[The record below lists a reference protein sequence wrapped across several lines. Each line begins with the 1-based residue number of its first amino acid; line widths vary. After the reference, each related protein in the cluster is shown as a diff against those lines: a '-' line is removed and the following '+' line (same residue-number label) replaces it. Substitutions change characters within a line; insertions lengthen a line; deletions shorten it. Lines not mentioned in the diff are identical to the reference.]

1 MLCRQSSLTG
11 GNEDSLTPYRRLVAA
26 AGFAGTFRALTGH
39 EPYPWQTALA
49 DRLASG
55 DLPEEVDLP
64 TGTGKTSIMVLWL
77 VALARQAEASPEPG
91 HLPRRLVWVV
101 DRRTVVDQ
109 ASAEATRLASSLS
122 GSPGA
127 TGDPALAA
135 LRESLL
141 RLSAVRVPSEPIVV
155 STLRGGMADNGYWK
169 IDPTRPSI
177 VIGTVDMVGSRLLF
191 SGYGDGRWL
200 RPYHAGLLGQDSL
213 IVLDEAHLSPAFA
226 ALTREIARLQ
236 EKGPSWSRPM
246 RTMHLSATLRSRSAG
261 AFGLTA
267 ADASCPPLAKRL
279 AAPKWLHLHEPPPG
293 PIEAVLAEH
302 ARVHDGK
309 ARTVVVYVRSPESA
323 GKVAQALQRSAKG
336 RVRVLTGTLRGYERD
351 QLGNDPLF
359 RRFLAEQDEIH
370 EPMGTAYLVA
380 TSAAEV
386 GVDLDAE
393 QMVGD
398 LTSLESMMQRFGRV
412 NRRGLG
418 TARLD
423 VICEQTGGRKG
434 EEPPP
439 WFGPTIA
446 YFESLPRA
454 ADGGFDVSVS
464 SLLGR
469 PPPPEAFTKPPPS
482 AELRQEHLDSWSM
495 TSIRPSAWPSRPS
508 PQLWL
513 HGSDRSEPP
522 ETYLVW
528 REDVGWL
535 TDDATTREEAKEALD
550 AYPVLAQERAR
561 DATWRIKRFVKAL
574 AQRTPRARAIV
585 LGASDEFWQGELKKI
600 AEDEAIDLDYATI
613 LLPTAVG
620 GLREGFIDATAEG
633 YVMDVA
639 DRIPGIRRGRFQLL
653 PSDRRWSAK
662 RIGSEDEV
670 IPFPTAE
677 NLEEAIEVI
686 EKTTGWEVVAEV
698 GQNLEEG
705 DGTAGR
711 TRLVY
716 AVSKETIPGSFSG
729 SHAAPTKMPLEVHH
743 ALVERWC
750 RRLGKALHLP
760 AEVTEALSI
769 AGRSHDLGK
778 AREAWQAAIGNLD
791 ADHPLAKTSH
801 GRFKYRLTGGYRHE
815 FGSLL
820 ELTREVGDPLPDRD
834 LVLHLVAAHHGY
846 ARPSFPPRAWDRA
859 YSWSESAQA
868 STESLR
874 RFARL
879 TERYRWYVLAYLESL
894 LKAADALGS
903 REEK

>member
-1 MLCRQSSLTG
+1 M
-11 GNEDSLTPYRRLVAA
+11 AA
-26 AGFAGTFRALTGH
+26 ADFAGAFHALTDY

-49 DRLASG
+49 ERLASG

-64 TGTGKTSIMVLWL
+64 TGAGKTAIMAVWL
-77 VALARQAEASPEPG
+77 TALARQADAGSERDL
-91 HLPRRLVWVV
+91 LPRRLVWVV

-109 ASAEATRLASSLS
+109 ASEEAKQLASRLS
-122 GSPGA
+122 GPRGA
-127 TGDPALAA
+127 TGHPALVA

-141 RLSAVRVPSEPIVV
+141 RLSAVQDDSEPIAV
-155 STLRGGMADNGYWK
+155 STLRGGMADNDYWK

-177 VIGTVDMVGSRLLF
+177 VVGTVDMVGSRLLF

-226 ALTREIARLQ
+226 ALTRGLVRLQ
-236 EKGPSWSRPM
+236 GHGPSRSRPM
-246 RTMHLSATLRSRSAG
+246 RTMHLSATLRGRSAG
-261 AFGLTA
+261 AFGLTT
-267 ADASCPPLAKRL
+267 ADANCAPLARRL
-279 AAPKWLHLHEPPPG
+279 AAPKSLHLHDPLPG

-302 ARVHDGK
+302 ARAHEGK

-323 GKVAQALQRSAKG
+323 GKVAHALQRSATG

-359 RRFLAEQDEIH
+359 RRFLAKRDEIH
-370 EPMGTAYLVA
+370 EQEGTAYLVA

-398 LTSLESMMQRFGRV
+398 LTSLESMLQRFGRV

-423 VICEQTGGRKG
+423 VIREQTGGRKG

-439 WFGPTIA
+439 WLGPTIA
-446 YFESLPRA
+446 YFQSLPRA

-469 PPPPEAFTKPPPS
+469 PPPPEAFTKPPPL
-482 AELRQEHLDSWSM
+482 AELRREHLDSWSM
-495 TSIRPSAWPSRPS
+495 TSIRSSAWPSRPV

-513 HGSDRSEPP
+513 HGDDRSEPP

-535 TDDATTREEAKEALD
+535 TANPTTREGAKEALD
-550 AYPVLAQERAR
+550 AYPVLPQERAR
-561 DATWRIKRFVKAL
+561 DATWRVRRFLKAL
-574 AQRTPRARAIV
+574 AQRAPMARAIV
-585 LGASDEFWQGELKKI
+585 LGASNECWPGELKHL

-613 LLPTAVG
+613 LLPTEVG
-620 GLREGFIDATAEG
+620 GLQEGFIDAAAEG
-633 YVMDVA
+633 PVTDVA

-653 PSDRRWSAK
+653 HSDQHWHAK
-662 RIGSEDEV
+662 RIGGKEEE
-670 IPFPTAE
+670 IPLPEAE
-677 NLEEAIEVI
+677 NLEQAIEEL
-686 EKTTGWEVVAEV
+686 EKATGLEVVVAV
-698 GQNLEEG
+698 GQDPDEEG
-705 DGTAGR
+705 GTAGR
-711 TRLVY
+711 SRFVY
-716 AVSKETIPGSFSG
+716 AVGKKAISGSLSG
-729 SHAAPTKMPLEVHH
+729 SHAASTKMPLEVHH
-743 ALVERWC
+743 AHVERWC
-750 RRLGKALHLP
+750 RRLGEALRLP
-760 AEVTEALSI
+760 AEVTEALGI

-778 AREAWQAAIGNLD
+778 ARDAWQAAIGNLD

-801 GRFKYRLTGGYRHE
+801 GRFDHRVTGGYRHE

-820 ELTREVGDPLPDRD
+820 ELTRGVGDPLPDRD

-846 ARPSFPPRAWDRA
+846 ARPSFPSRAWDRA
-859 YSWSESAQA
+859 FPWSESVEA

-879 TERYRWYVLAYLESL
+879 TVRYGWYGLAYLESV

-903 REEK
+903 REEE